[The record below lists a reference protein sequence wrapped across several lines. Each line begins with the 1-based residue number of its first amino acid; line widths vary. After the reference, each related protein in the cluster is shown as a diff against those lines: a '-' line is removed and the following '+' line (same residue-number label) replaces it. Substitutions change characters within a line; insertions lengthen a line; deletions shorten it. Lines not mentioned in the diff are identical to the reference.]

1 LPRWIRAA
9 TGVVGAS
16 LLPLLFVFGSVV
28 PRSEAKLGVP
38 SPDAYGYTVPMWLE
52 AQRALANGHGL
63 LWSEYQNAGQR
74 LLELPSSGLLYPPAW
89 LILIWDL
96 PTVFEWWVAF
106 HLALAG
112 GAAWWL
118 ARSIGQSRP
127 AACVTAVAVQV
138 ASPALFLSL
147 WGIKILAT
155 FSLMP
160 LALFACE
167 RLLQR
172 PGPRTCFALAGAL
185 TLQCLAGFPQV
196 LAFTCE
202 LVGLRMLWEVATNP
216 GFRTARSLGWAA
228 SAPGLFLL
236 LSAVQI
242 VPALSI
248 FQESVRSIPLSAELI
263 DKGSAEVAFDELRR
277 VIGARGWQGGIF
289 GLVCV
294 LAGMSLAVPA
304 FRRVTAFYALGASL
318 FLLLVADSPVRDLYQ
333 ALPVVGSLRGST
345 RFAWVASFCLCVL
358 SGFAADALTGPGSRA
373 RLVRV
378 LAGALLGALGFQV
391 IANPG
396 WSWLDGGGVAAVL
409 ALGAVAARVSSGS
422 VATAVVLIVGIGLTA
437 EEGVRTAQLRF
448 MPNLED
454 LYTAREP
461 FEAVQRRQSNQHRI
475 VIFPT
480 RRSIGGDLGVMEK
493 SPSLYEI
500 RSISDYEHLT
510 TLPYATV
517 YSYLTSNA
525 MLEDAGDWIESLG
538 EGPANV
544 PLLNLLA
551 GRFVLTGHGII
562 DTFKKMTP
570 VGSTRS
576 TYRLF
581 ENPNAVPR
589 AHFAPRGEVV
599 EEGAALMARLASPF
613 HDPQQTVLL
622 SAMPAD
628 GWLGDGPVNRGRR
641 AYVGIR
647 SSLGERV
654 ILSVDTPVPGF
665 VVLTDQFDRGWSVT
679 VDGEPAELLRANY
692 AFRAVRVPAGQSRVA
707 FTYHPRALVLGAVIS
722 GGALVACGLWALGAR
737 QRRRA
742 INSRRRG
749 SFAP

>member
-1 LPRWIRAA
+1 
-9 TGVVGAS
+9 
-16 LLPLLFVFGSVV
+16 
-28 PRSEAKLGVP
+28 
-38 SPDAYGYTVPMWLE
+38 
-52 AQRALANGHGL
+52 
-63 LWSEYQNAGQR
+63 
-74 LLELPSSGLLYPPAW
+74 
-89 LILIWDL
+89 
-96 PTVFEWWVAF
+96 
-106 HLALAG
+106 
-112 GAAWWL
+112 
-118 ARSIGQSRP
+118 
-127 AACVTAVAVQV
+127 
-138 ASPALFLSL
+138 
-147 WGIKILAT
+147 
-155 FSLMP
+155 
-160 LALFACE
+160 
-167 RLLQR
+167 
-172 PGPRTCFALAGAL
+172 
-185 TLQCLAGFPQV
+185 
-196 LAFTCE
+196 
-202 LVGLRMLWEVATNP
+202 
-216 GFRTARSLGWAA
+216 
-228 SAPGLFLL
+228 
-236 LSAVQI
+236 
-242 VPALSI
+242 
-248 FQESVRSIPLSAELI
+248 
-263 DKGSAEVAFDELRR
+263 
-277 VIGARGWQGGIF
+277 
-289 GLVCV
+289 
-294 LAGMSLAVPA
+294 
-304 FRRVTAFYALGASL
+304 
-318 FLLLVADSPVRDLYQ
+318 
-333 ALPVVGSLRGST
+333 
-345 RFAWVASFCLCVL
+345 
-358 SGFAADALTGPGSRA
+358 
-373 RLVRV
+373 
-378 LAGALLGALGFQV
+378 
-391 IANPG
+391 
-396 WSWLDGGGVAAVL
+396 
-409 ALGAVAARVSSGS
+409 
-422 VATAVVLIVGIGLTA
+422 
-437 EEGVRTAQLRF
+437 
-448 MPNLED
+448 
-454 LYTAREP
+454 
-461 FEAVQRRQSNQHRI
+461 

-679 VDGEPAELLRANY
+679 
-692 AFRAVRVPAGQSRVA
+692 AGQSRVA